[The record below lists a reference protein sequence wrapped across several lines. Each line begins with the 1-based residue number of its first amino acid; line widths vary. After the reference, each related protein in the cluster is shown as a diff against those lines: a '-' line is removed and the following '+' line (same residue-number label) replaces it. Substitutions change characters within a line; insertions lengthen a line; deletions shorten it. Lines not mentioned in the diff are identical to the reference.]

1 SVIALAVVIERV
13 LFLVIDQSRRSP
25 KTVMRFFTE
34 VSKGDIDG
42 AIAISKQSKDAVV
55 TTMGFALEHRDQ
67 SLSHA
72 LTYAETR
79 AVKRYR
85 RGIAVLDTV
94 ITLAPLLGLL
104 GTVTGMMGSFAVIGG
119 DLSSP
124 GAITGGIAEALIA
137 TAFGLVIAIV
147 CLIPF
152 NYLNNRIEGIET
164 ELLAA
169 GEQLKLLIEGRASAT
184 RVPAPEPKPA
194 AAPAAVPAV
203 AAAGGS

>member
-1 SVIALAVVIERV
+1 
-13 LFLVIDQSRRSP
+13 
-25 KTVMRFFTE
+25 
-34 VSKGDIDG
+34 
-42 AIAISKQSKDAVV
+42 
-55 TTMGFALEHRDQ
+55 
-67 SLSHA
+67 
-72 LTYAETR
+72 
-79 AVKRYR
+79 
-85 RGIAVLDTV
+85 
-94 ITLAPLLGLL
+94 L

-137 TAFGLVIAIV
+137 TAFGLMIAIT
-147 CLIPF
+147 CLLPF
-152 NYLNNRIEGIET
+152 NYLNNKIEGVET